1 MERPDDP
8 FRFVDLVTP
17 DQNLIPKLGF
27 LCLEVDGRMAGL
39 LAGLREQAA
48 VVVVAARAPGAPYWE
63 DRFEPGDVIRGVNG
77 RSVGTLAELRR
88 RIDTL
93 DVGDPVAVQ
102 VERDGQR
109 MYITFRL

>member
-8 FRFVDLVTP
+8 FRFVDLASP
-17 DQNLIPKLGF
+17 EQNLVPKLGI
-27 LCLEVDGRMAGL
+27 LCLEVDDCMAGL
-39 LAGLREQAA
+39 LPGLRERAA
-48 VVVVAARAPGAPYWE
+48 VVVAARAPGATFWE
-63 DRFEPGDVIRGVNG
+63 DRFEPGDVVRAVNG

-93 DVGDPVAVQ
+93 DVGDPIAVQ

-109 MYITFRL
+109 MYIAFRL